1 MERIK
6 VEGIASSYG
15 KKQVLKQVSFVAEAG
30 TCTALVGANGCGK
43 STLLK
48 ILTGLRTPRQGSIS
62 FDGIELTGRE
72 RKKQFLSYVGYV
84 PQESNLLPELT
95 VKDNL
100 LLWHQDRLALEYTLQ
115 NGFLHRLGLQDML
128 LLRAGNLSGGMK
140 KRVSIGCAVAGNPP
154 ILLLDEPNAALD
166 LPGKADIRSYLSFYK
181 EHGGTIIMATHEET
195 DLELCEQVLCLR
207 DGICYPI
214 EKTLRGQA
222 LLKEIRFQDAEDKN
236 LVSNRI

>member
-1 MERIK
+1 MERIR
-6 VEGIASSYG
+6 VEGIVSSYG
-15 KKQVLKQVSFVAEAG
+15 KKQVLKQVSFGAEAG
-30 TCTALVGANGCGK
+30 TCTALVGVNGCGK

-48 ILTGLRTPRQGSIS
+48 ILAGLRNPRQGSIS
-62 FDGIELTGRE
+62 FEGIELTGRE

-128 LLRAGNLSGGMK
+128 SLRAGNLSGGMK

-222 LLKEIRFQDAEDKN
+222 LLEEIRFQDAEDKN

>member
-1 MERIK
+1 M
-6 VEGIASSYG
+6 
-15 KKQVLKQVSFVAEAG
+15 
-30 TCTALVGANGCGK
+30 
-43 STLLK
+43 
-48 ILTGLRTPRQGSIS
+48 
-62 FDGIELTGRE
+62 
-72 RKKQFLSYVGYV
+72 GYV

-207 DGICYPI
+207 DGACYPI

-222 LLKEIRFQDAEDKN
+222 LLKEMRFHDAKDKD
-236 LVSNRI
+236 LVSSRI

>member
-15 KKQVLKQVSFVAEAG
+15 KKKVLKQVSFVAEVG

-48 ILTGLRTPRQGSIS
+48 ILAGLRTPWHGSIS

-84 PQESNLLPELT
+84 PQESNLVPELT

-100 LLWHQDRLALEYTLQ
+100 LLWHQDRTALEHTLQ
-115 NGFLHRLGLQDML
+115 NGFLHILGLQDML
-128 LLRAGNLSGGMK
+128 SLRAGNLSGGMK

-222 LLKEIRFQDAEDKN
+222 LLEEIRFQDAEDKN
-236 LVSNRI
+236 VVSSRI

>member
-1 MERIK
+1 MERIR
-6 VEGIASSYG
+6 VEGIVSSYG
-15 KKQVLKQVSFVAEAG
+15 KKQVLKQVSFGAEAG
-30 TCTALVGANGCGK
+30 TCTALVGVNGCGK

-48 ILTGLRTPRQGSIS
+48 ILAGLRNPRQGSIS
-62 FDGIELTGRE
+62 FEGIELTGRE

-166 LPGKADIRSYLSFYK
+166 LPGKADIRSYLSF
-181 EHGGTIIMATHEET
+181 IRSM
-195 DLELCEQVLCLR
+195 VVR
-207 DGICYPI
+207 
-214 EKTLRGQA
+214 
-222 LLKEIRFQDAEDKN
+222 LLWRLMRRQI
-236 LVSNRI
+236 